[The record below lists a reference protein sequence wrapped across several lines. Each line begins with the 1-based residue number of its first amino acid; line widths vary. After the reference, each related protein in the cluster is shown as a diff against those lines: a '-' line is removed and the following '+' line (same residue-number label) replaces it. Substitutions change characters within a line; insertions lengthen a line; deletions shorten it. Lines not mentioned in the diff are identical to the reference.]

1 MTQSEPTNAAPAGR
15 RRFLIVGMAR
25 SGTTV
30 THQALQG
37 HPNVRSNMDEVK
49 VDPFFTRGLASF
61 TVGGQNEYERDHGYG
76 LMIDALTMIPCSLR
90 TPGLMGYGGLEEV
103 PKGDVL
109 ANGIKVAV
117 GNAEQAQMVVAALT
131 SHASLADL
139 VVIRVIRRDLVAQ
152 HASLQRAV
160 RTGRWH
166 SFSEQTNNGV
176 DPNAPFEIPEEHF
189 RGYCR
194 DAIVALE
201 KLGELSSSHVM
212 LDLSY
217 EDEIAAMGTE
227 AFQRVYEF
235 LGLPAVD
242 ISWIGSKKVAPSVDR
257 YVTNAARL
265 YEIQREEYDEKVLL
279 PVAGPRF
286 LGLAPSR
293 AVGARRQASS

>member
-1 MTQSEPTNAAPAGR
+1 MTQFQPAGGAPTGR

-76 LMIDALTMIPCSLR
+76 LMIDALTLIPCDLR
-90 TPGLMGYGGLEEV
+90 TPGLMGYGGLEDV
-103 PKGDVL
+103 PKGEVL

-117 GNAEQAQMVVAALT
+117 GNAKQAEQVVSALT
-131 SHASLADL
+131 GHASLGDL
-139 VVIRVIRRDLVAQ
+139 AVIRVIRRDLVAQ

-166 SFSEQTNNGV
+166 SFSQPTNKDV
-176 DPNAPFEIPEEHF
+176 DPNAPFEIPEEQF

-194 DAIVALE
+194 DALVALD
-201 KLGELSSSHVM
+201 KLGALRATHRM

-217 EDEIAAMGTE
+217 EDEIAALGSA
-227 AFQRVYEF
+227 AFHRVYEF
-235 LGLPAVD
+235 LGVPEVD

-265 YEIQREEYDEKVLL
+265 YEVQREEFDEKIPQ
-279 PVAGPRF
+279 PVVRPRF
-286 LGLAPSR
+286 LDLEPSR
-293 AVGARRQASS
+293 AARALNRSAS